1 VPNIHPTAVVDPGA
15 KLADDVTV
23 GPLSTIGSE
32 VELGAGV
39 EIGPQVCI
47 AGRTRIGARTR
58 IFPFAVI
65 GSTPQVLGFDGRAG
79 ELVIGEDNEIREH
92 VSIHV
97 GLPDHGGLTSLGNHN
112 LVQAGFHIAHD
123 CRIGNYCVL
132 AGMSGFGGHCIVE
145 DFAVV
150 GAMSGLHQFV
160 RVGESAFTAG
170 NSMVSKDVPPF
181 AKVAGDRARFVG
193 VNTINLERRGFD
205 KERIG
210 TIKHAFHVL
219 FQSKLPFEEACL
231 RVEADCGES
240 RDVQH
245 LLKFLRSAERGFVR

>member
-1 VPNIHPTAVVDPGA
+1 MANIHPTAVVDPGA

-23 GPLSTIGSE
+23 GPLSVIGSE
-32 VELGAGV
+32 VELASGV
-39 EIGPQVCI
+39 EVGPQVSI
-47 AGRTRIGARTR
+47 AGRTRVGARTR
-58 IFPFAVI
+58 IYPFAVI
-65 GSTPQVLGFDGRAG
+65 GVTPQVLGFDGRAG

-112 LVQAGFHIAHD
+112 LVQNGFHIAHD
-123 CRIGNYCVL
+123 CRIGNHCVL

-150 GAMSGLHQFV
+150 GAMSGIHQFV

-170 NSMVSKDVPPF
+170 NSMVTKDVPPF
-181 AKVAGDRARFVG
+181 TKVAGDRARFAG

-205 KERIG
+205 KDRIA
-210 TIKHAFHVL
+210 TIKHAYHVL
-219 FQSKLPFEEACL
+219 FQSKLPFEEACQ
-231 RVEADCGES
+231 RVDSEVGES
-240 RDVQH
+240 RDVRH
-245 LLKFLRSAERGFVR
+245 LLQFLLSAERGFVR